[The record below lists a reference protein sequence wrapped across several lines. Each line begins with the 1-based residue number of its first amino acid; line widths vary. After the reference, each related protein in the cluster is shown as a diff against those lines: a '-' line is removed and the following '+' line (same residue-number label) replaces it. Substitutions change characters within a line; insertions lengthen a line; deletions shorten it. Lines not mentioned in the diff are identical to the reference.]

1 MSSILIPIL
10 IASFI
15 GYQLDELKVKKYDMI
30 NENDEIVKVQFSK
43 NGKYSCP
50 SYCGVNHSHTV
61 EVCGDGCTKHHHNH
75 YIHNFRNENITTAS
89 IKKMTYGEHD
99 IQDLKKVSLKEIKE
113 NSSKDMTQLL
123 ENYTSSVERDK
134 L

>member
-1 MSSILIPIL
+1 MMSETIIMLLAAFGFGLYHDNTRPTQYEL
-10 IASFI
+10 ELTDGNKASVI
-15 GYQLDELKVKKYDMI
+15 IE
-30 NENDEIVKVQFSK
+30 K

-99 IQDLKKVSLKEIKE
+99 IQDLKKVSLNRK
-113 NSSKDMTQLL
+113 
-123 ENYTSSVERDK
+123 SVFEHLK
-134 L
+134 KVK